1 MDKLM
6 RLHGTVLVILSQ
18 TSGLNPHIGGIS
30 TNDILHRRRV
40 GENAKKSSSLVTRWW
55 L

>member
-30 TNDILHRRRV
+30 DSSV
-40 GENAKKSSSLVTRWW
+40 MFKSLGHMYHVSTVT
-55 L
+55 LSPAL